1 MGMRPLKKLFYVY
14 LIVTLIYSPSVAQS
28 TNYSKLYLKTG
39 VIVEGIIE
47 EVTSEAV
54 RFNQTLNDGSHL
66 IQNVPIIII
75 YKLISPSGEV
85 IILNAGL
92 RQDFEV
98 NLARQGSVK
107 PSEGNDPSSAEG
119 TFEDNLIKLNIE
131 QNVEYERR
139 KLIVS
144 FTGKNTNLNSRSWKS
159 FQGTTEITETYF
171 FSASGNKK
179 DADLAFRH
187 SLASSSYSKVGLIT
201 TSTGLII
208 YLFGIGK
215 FIRDSFVNQGEEGE
229 ESSLLPKLG
238 ALITIGGAAIWLY
251 SKIAEKPRWAS
262 YSYAKETADN
272 YNNRLMQEL
281 LKLQAN

>member
-1 MGMRPLKKLFYVY
+1 MRPLKKLFYVY

-54 RFNQTLNDGSHL
+54 RFNQTLDDGSQL

-85 IILNAGL
+85 IILNAVL

-107 PSEGNDPSSAEG
+107 PSEAKNPSSAEG
-119 TFEDNLIKLNIE
+119 TIEDNLIKLNNV

-171 FSASGNKK
+171 FSTSGNKK
-179 DADLAFRH
+179 DADRAFRH
-187 SLASSSYSKVGLIT
+187 SLTSSSYSKVGLIT
-201 TSTGLII
+201 MSTGLII
-208 YLFGIGK
+208 YIFGIGK
-215 FIRDSFVNQGEEGE
+215 FIRDSFVHQAEHAE

-238 ALITIGGAAIWLY
+238 ALMTIGGTMIWLY
-251 SKIAEKPRWAS
+251 SKFTEKPRWAS

-272 YNNRLMQEL
+272 YNNKLMAEL
-281 LKLQAN
+281 LKLQEN

>member
-1 MGMRPLKKLFYVY
+1 MLLNLLGDYYLHPNYWSDMGMRPLKKLFYVY

-54 RFNQTLNDGSHL
+54 RFNQTLDDGSQL

-85 IILNAGL
+85 IILNAGI
-92 RQDFEV
+92 RQDFEY
-98 NLARQGSVK
+98 NLDRQGSVK
-107 PSEGNDPSSAEG
+107 PSEGKDPSSAEG
-119 TFEDNLIKLNIE
+119 TIEDNSIKLNNV

-144 FTGKNTNLNSRSWKS
+144 FAGKNTNLNSRSWKS

-171 FSASGNKK
+171 FYAAGNK
-179 DADLAFRH
+179 
-187 SLASSSYSKVGLIT
+187 
-201 TSTGLII
+201 
-208 YLFGIGK
+208 
-215 FIRDSFVNQGEEGE
+215 
-229 ESSLLPKLG
+229 
-238 ALITIGGAAIWLY
+238 
-251 SKIAEKPRWAS
+251 
-262 YSYAKETADN
+262 
-272 YNNRLMQEL
+272 
-281 LKLQAN
+281 

>member
-1 MGMRPLKKLFYVY
+1 MRPLKKLFYIY

-66 IQNVPIIII
+66 IQNVPVTII

-107 PSEGNDPSSAEG
+107 PSEGKDPSSAEG
-119 TFEDNLIKLNIE
+119 TFEDNLIKLN
-131 QNVEYERR
+131 NVRNGEYEIR
-139 KLIVS
+139 KLVVS
-144 FTGKNTNLNSRSWKS
+144 LSDKNANQNTHYWKS

-187 SLASSSYSKVGLIT
+187 SLASSNYSKVGLIT

-238 ALITIGGAAIWLY
+238 ALMTIGGAAIWLY
-251 SKIAEKPRWAS
+251 SKFAEKPRWAS
-262 YSYAKETADN
+262 YSYAKESADN
-272 YNNRLMQEL
+272 YNNKLMAEL
-281 LKLQAN
+281 LRLQAN